1 MASVRQLKK
10 DIDNQLFEIIS
21 DCFLYA
27 GLNPDKK
34 SAEISEIIE
43 DAVSLRNDLI
53 ARTNNPDGKDNPKII
68 RKHYQLIVS
77 DLSTGVDKL
86 CTRLSN
92 LTAKKKK

>member
-21 DCFLYA
+21 DCFLYV
-27 GLNPDKK
+27 GLHPDNK

-68 RKHYQLIVS
+68 KKHFQLIVN
-77 DLSTGVDKL
+77 DLNSGVDGL
-86 CTRLSN
+86 CTRLSG
-92 LTAKKKK
+92 LTTKKKK

>member
-21 DCFLYA
+21 DCFLFA
-27 GLNPDKK
+27 GLHPDKK
-34 SAEISEIIE
+34 SGEISEIIE

-53 ARTNNPDGKDNPKII
+53 ARTNNPEGKDNPKII
-68 RKHYQLIVS
+68 KKHYQLIVS
-77 DLSTGVDKL
+77 DLNSGVDQL
-86 CTRLSN
+86 CNRLSG